1 MSKVAD
7 EIRHEFNL
15 WKAKNRVLRRC
26 SYGDKQS
33 EEQKICDS
41 IPFEENWMY
50 NYLFPELLIV
60 AEDFLMDYY
69 SHVSH
74 LGNFKDFVI
83 RYSKKTEG
91 LLIFPC
97 WVMSEENVLR
107 VMAECGIL

>member
-7 EIRHEFNL
+7 EIRHTFDL
-15 WKAKNRVLRRC
+15 WKIKNKVLN
-26 SYGDKQS
+26 GNEQQ
-33 EEQKICDS
+33 EEQRVCDS
-41 IPFEENWMY
+41 IPFEDNWMY

-69 SHVSH
+69 SEIAH
-74 LGNFKDFVI
+74 LGDFKDFVI
-83 RYSKKTEG
+83 RYSKKAEG

-97 WVMSEENVLR
+97 WLMPEEDVLR